1 MLKPGITMIKCQYCE
16 TENLDGEVFCKECGR
31 LLKKSEKKKKI
42 AKKYEII
49 TPGNFSYFSDTQIIV
64 QDDCDRYIKYPDTQ
78 FWVGE
83 KWKLDFKKENGCNL
97 VEYLSVKEHQSIN
110 EFIRIEQRI
119 LQILEAVQR
128 KKLIIGSC
136 DLEDFFLVESKPE
149 KMVFR
154 VVRPLLS
161 KNKLIREYSV
171 GEFAAPEIRNKNE
184 EYIDDRT
191 DVYLAAII
199 FNRLIIRNKYSAGNI
214 DAQLFWG
221 YTLTN
226 GAFTEEG
233 KEIRRFHQ
241 WLGDT
246 LNMYPAR
253 RKRKIKDARLA
264 FEKCCNIE
272 KHALNRNIQIDDYMT
287 TNVGK
292 GKKEF
297 MESVGKEECEWN
309 EDSIEKWE
317 REICGENVRA
327 YLLADGISNCNIGS
341 GYYASNIIRE
351 NFKTV
356 LNELVDE
363 SFDDVSIDMVE
374 NLVYEIVR
382 RSNKDIRLKASQY
395 DNKTGSI
402 MGSTFVF
409 LFIISGGLYSYCLGD
424 SPVYLIR
431 SGNAIPLYS
440 PDSVGHVALKKGVSY
455 NEFRQMEGK
464 ESIAFY
470 VGGEYARTESDYY
483 KQRPVDVMTL
493 QESDIIIAASDG
505 VLDYM
510 GTKLSDTEWDKERTL
525 ANMLVKQEPL
535 QMIASHIIKR
545 DNNNGGGDNLSI
557 ILIKAGGAG
566 NEGF

>member
-1 MLKPGITMIKCQYCE
+1 MLKRGITMIKCQYCE

-272 KHALNRNIQIDDYMT
+272 KYALNRNIQIDDYMT

-566 NEGF
+566 NEEF

>member
-1 MLKPGITMIKCQYCE
+1 MLKRGITMIKCQYCE

>member
-1 MLKPGITMIKCQYCE
+1 MIKCQYCE

-49 TPGNFSYFSDTQIIV
+49 TPGNFSYFSNTQIIV

-83 KWKLDFKKENGCNL
+83 KWKLDFKKENGCDL